1 MVDVLATGYPSL
13 DYIIPVSHSPAVG
26 ETALIEDVPADH
38 EAAFGGCGS
47 NVAAA
52 LSTLGFRAAVATIVG
67 DDREGFLYTS
77 QMRKLGIDTQ
87 DIITVQ
93 RAKTSRSYLFRNK
106 DGEYQNFF
114 FAGAADQW
122 KGTLRLMNLRR
133 VRYALLTVGPLHY
146 NKQFAETVK
155 TAGKSLIWQL
165 KPDIAAFTQ
174 DAMKQFAEASE
185 YILMN
190 HIEADFVKKGLG
202 VGQIKDLINDTTKGI
217 VVTRGEHGC
226 VVYDKDGEY
235 EVKAVSPPSLV
246 DSVGAGDG
254 YTAGFIAGL
263 LKGKDHKT
271 CGQMGST
278 LASYILENIGCQT
291 NLPRWEPF
299 EARYKEHFGELEPHE
314 PDTVS

>member
-13 DYIIPVSHSPAVG
+13 DYIIPVSHSPVIG

-52 LSTLGFRAAVATIVG
+52 LSVLGFQAAVACIVG

-93 RAKTSRSYLFRNK
+93 RSKTSRSYLFRNPS
-106 DGEYQNFF
+106 GEYQNFF

-122 KGTLRLMNLRR
+122 QGTLRLMNLRR
-133 VRYALLTVGPLHY
+133 VRYALLTVGPYHY

-155 TAGKSLIWQL
+155 GAGKSLIWQL
-165 KPDIAAFTQ
+165 KPDVAAFTK
-174 DAMKQFAEASE
+174 DALKQFSQASE

-190 HIEADFVKKGLG
+190 HLEAEFVTKGLG
-202 VGQIKDLINDTTKGI
+202 IGHVKDLINDTTKVV
-217 VVTRGEHGC
+217 VVTKGAEGC
-226 VVYDKDGEY
+226 TVYDKDGEY
-235 EVKAVSPPSLV
+235 AIKAVPPV
-246 DSVGAGDG
+246 SVTDTTGAGDG
-254 YTAGFIAGL
+254 FTAGFIGGL

-291 NLPRWEPF
+291 NLPRWENF
-299 EARYKEHFGELEPHE
+299 EGRYKQHFGELEPA
-314 PDTVS
+314 